1 MHNVLLDGGSDLLT
15 DFESVQVGSESSVV
29 ICLNQKVEVVVGITA
44 ATADVGDDWSVLTI
58 QDHTL
63 HHFGLK

>member
-1 MHNVLLDGGSDLLT
+1 MLT

-29 ICLNQKVEVVVGITA
+29 ICLDQKVEVVVGITA
-44 ATADVGDDWSVLTI
+44 AVGDDWSVLTI

>member
-1 MHNVLLDGGSDLLT
+1 MRNVLLDGGNNLLT

-29 ICLNQKVEVVVGITA
+29 ICLDQKVEVVVGITA
-44 ATADVGDDWSVLTI
+44 AVGDDWSVLTI